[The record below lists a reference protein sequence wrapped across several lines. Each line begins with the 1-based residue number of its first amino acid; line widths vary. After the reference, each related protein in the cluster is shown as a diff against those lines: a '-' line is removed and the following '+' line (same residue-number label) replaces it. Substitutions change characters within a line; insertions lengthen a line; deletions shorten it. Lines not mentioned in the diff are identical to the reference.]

1 VHRTGNFRTSWVR
14 KMMFRLILLIYF
26 FPVNPP
32 NALPV
37 AAMLICYA
45 LERRSTWCIFVFG
58 SAATLGAAYEFI
70 WYAWPFGLIEALC
83 AVVAVQRWSLVK
95 ESTGTVATIGG

>member
-1 VHRTGNFRTSWVR
+1 
-14 KMMFRLILLIYF
+14 MFRVILLIYF

-45 LERRSTWCIFVFG
+45 LEKRSTWCIFVFG
-58 SAATLGAAYEFI
+58 SAATLGAASEFI
-70 WYAWPFGLIEALC
+70 WSSWPYGLIEALW
-83 AVVAVQRWSLVK
+83 AVVAFQRWSQVK
-95 ESTGTVATIGG
+95 KSTRSVGTIGG